1 MVLFFKS
8 CFQKALDRSQKYISQ
23 KWLLVKYLLY
33 GVMVDLDVHIK
44 GGHWA
49 PERNTNC
56 FCLAS
61 PSMRGLNPPERN
73 SPLYPTTSPQHGPS
87 PQQKLQQRENYFHYD
102 DLLIGQLKKK
112 ATITSDS
119 HQDWGGRRRLM
130 KRKATQF
137 PLVTDKVALSTKTTL
152 GQRHSELYILEC
164 YKIVYSK
171 NSF

>member
-1 MVLFFKS
+1 MVLFLKTCS
-8 CFQKALDRSQKYISQ
+8 QKALDRSQKYISQ

-112 ATITSDS
+112 S
-119 HQDWGGRRRLM
+119 HHHQWQPPGLRREE
-130 KRKATQF
+130 KANEKKSNAVSFGSRQSCSF
-137 PLVTDKVALSTKTTL
+137 
-152 GQRHSELYILEC
+152 Y
-164 YKIVYSK
+164 K
-171 NSF
+171 NSSRPTPLRAAHTRML